1 VIAEWLSQYGYFA
14 ILAITF
20 LEGESIVILAG
31 IAAYQG
37 LLSLEWVIAAAV
49 LGSFCGDQF
58 YYTIGRRYGAP
69 LLKRWPALEGKIAW
83 AFRLV
88 RKHEIPFIL
97 SFRFIY
103 GVRNVSP
110 FVIAMAGVPRAKFMA
125 LNLVAAVLWA
135 LAFSFGGFY
144 FGKALEEVLGE
155 HQYIALAALAVVAC
169 LVGLI
174 TWIRKR
180 RATKKACQQANTAT
194 AIDTIITD
202 VDNST
207 KANEHTDQDRTAA
220 Q

>member
-1 VIAEWLSQYGYFA
+1 VIAEWLSQYGYLA
-14 ILAITF
+14 ILVITF

-37 LLSLEWVIAAAV
+37 IMSLEWVIVAAIA
-49 LGSFCGDQF
+49 GSFCGDQF

-69 LLKRWPALEGKIAW
+69 LLKKWPSLEGKIAW

-103 GVRNVSP
+103 GVRNISP
-110 FVIAMAGVPRAKFMA
+110 FVIAMAGVPRIKFMF
-125 LNLVAAVLWA
+125 LNLIAATLWA

-144 FGKALEEVLGE
+144 FGKALEKVLGE
-155 HQYIALAALAVVAC
+155 HQYIALAGLAVIAC
-169 LVGLI
+169 LFGLV
-174 TWIRKR
+174 TWLRKR
-180 RATKKACQQANTAT
+180 RATKLARAVKAQPKSAPGSDEAENG
-194 AIDTIITD
+194 
-202 VDNST
+202 SP
-207 KANEHTDQDRTAA
+207 A

>member
-1 VIAEWLSQYGYFA
+1 VIAEWLSQYGYLA
-14 ILAITF
+14 ILVITF

-37 LLSLEWVIAAAV
+37 ILSLEWVIASAV
-49 LGSFCGDQF
+49 VGSFCGDQF

-69 LLKRWPALEGKIAW
+69 LLKRWPTLEGKIAW

-110 FVIAMAGVPRAKFMA
+110 FVIAMAGVPRVKFMS
-125 LNLVAAVLWA
+125 LNFIAAVLWA
-135 LAFSFGGFY
+135 LAFSLGGYY
-144 FGKALEEVLGE
+144 FGKALEELLGE
-155 HQYIALAALAVVAC
+155 HQYTALIVLAVLAIVIG
-169 LVGLI
+169 LV
-174 TWIRKR
+174 TYIRKR
-180 RATKKACQQANTAT
+180 RATKRALKGQKTAE
-194 AIDTIITD
+194 
-202 VDNST
+202 NGSP
-207 KANEHTDQDRTAA
+207 A